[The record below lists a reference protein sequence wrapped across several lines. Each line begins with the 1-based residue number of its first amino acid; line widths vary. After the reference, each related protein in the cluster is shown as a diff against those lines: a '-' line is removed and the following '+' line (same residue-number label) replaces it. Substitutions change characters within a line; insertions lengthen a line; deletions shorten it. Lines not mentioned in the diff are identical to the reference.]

1 MSKNKKDNIPENEVA
16 EEKVSETAK
25 ETAEE
30 VKDPCKE
37 LKEELDRT
45 KDQLLRTMA
54 EYDNYRK
61 RSQREKEA
69 AYSDSK
75 ADVISEILP
84 VLDNFERAAMN
95 EDAPDEDYKKGIKMI
110 FQQFD
115 NVLKKLGVEPFGEK
129 GDEFDPNM
137 HNAVMHIEDEELPE
151 NTVAQ
156 VFAKGYKIGDKVVRH
171 ATVQVAN

>member
-1 MSKNKKDNIPENEVA
+1 M
-16 EEKVSETAK
+16 
-25 ETAEE
+25 
-30 VKDPCKE
+30 
-37 LKEELDRT
+37 RT
-45 KDQLLRTMA
+45 T
-54 EYDNYRK
+54 
-61 RSQREKEA
+61 
-69 AYSDSK
+69 
-75 ADVISEILP
+75 
-84 VLDNFERAAMN
+84 
-95 EDAPDEDYKKGIKMI
+95 KKGIKMI

>member
-1 MSKNKKDNIPENEVA
+1 MSKNKKDNIPENEAA
-16 EEKVSETAK
+16 EEKVTETAK
-25 ETAEE
+25 ENAEE
-30 VKDPCKE
+30 AKDPCRE
-37 LKEELDRT
+37 LKEELGRT

-156 VFAKGYKIGDKVVRH
+156 IFAKGYKIGDKVVRH

>member
-1 MSKNKKDNIPENEVA
+1 MSKNKKDNIPESEAA
-16 EEKVSETAK
+16 EEKVTKRAK
-25 ETAEE
+25 KDAEK
-30 VKDPCKE
+30 VIDPCQE
-37 LKEELDRT
+37 LKDELDRT

>member
-1 MSKNKKDNIPENEVA
+1 MSKNKKDNIPENEAA
-16 EEKVSETAK
+16 EEKVTETAK

-30 VKDPCKE
+30 VKDPCQE
-37 LKEELDRT
+37 LKEELDRA

>member
-1 MSKNKKDNIPENEVA
+1 MSKSKKDNVPENEAV
-16 EEKVSETAK
+16 EEKVTETQEEAK
-25 ETAEE
+25 QDA
-30 VKDPCKE
+30 KDPCQE
-37 LKEELDRT
+37 LKEELDKT

-84 VLDNFERAAMN
+84 IIDNFQRAAMN

-115 NVLKKLGVEPFGEK
+115 NVLTKLGVESFGEK

-137 HNAVMHIEDEELPE
+137 HNAVMHIDDDELPE
-151 NTVAQ
+151 NTIAQ
-156 VFAKGYKIGDKVVRH
+156 VFAKGYKIGEKVVRH